1 MTEPRRDD
9 EIIRQRQKS
18 GARMTA
24 LLLIGFVVL
33 VFAITIAKL
42 SLNQ

>member
-1 MTEPRRDD
+1 MIDPGD
-9 EIIRQRQKS
+9 EKLVRQRQKS
-18 GARMTA
+18 GSRVTA

-42 SLNQ
+42 TLNQ

>member
-1 MTEPRRDD
+1 MTELRPD
-9 EIIRQRQKS
+9 EEVVRQRQKS
-18 GARMTA
+18 GSRVTA

-33 VFAITIAKL
+33 VFAITIVKL

>member
-1 MTEPRRDD
+1 MAEPRPEE
-9 EIIRQRQKS
+9 EIVRQRQKS
-18 GARMTA
+18 GARVTA

-33 VFAITIAKL
+33 VFAITIVKL

>member
-9 EIIRQRQKS
+9 DIIRQRQKS

-24 LLLIGFVVL
+24 ILLIGFVVL

>member
-1 MTEPRRDD
+1 MSELPD
-9 EIIRQRQKS
+9 EKLIRQRQQS
-18 GARMTA
+18 GSRVTG

>member
-1 MTEPRRDD
+1 MTDPVD
-9 EIIRQRQKS
+9 EKLVRQRQKS
-18 GARMTA
+18 GARITA